1 MAERVQSIHSS
12 LAINQFCQSSHVINE
27 VSRSN
32 GGKEISNVTS
42 ERVELEGFQN
52 DLPELLHLLHV
63 AERPSVKEIIQADIE
78 LILSEIESLEDIC
91 KNQFET
97 NISWSR
103 VAALKHSKSKYKKQK
118 TSDSYLTSNRLL
130 PPG

>member
-1 MAERVQSIHSS
+1 M
-12 LAINQFCQSSHVINE
+12 
-27 VSRSN
+27 
-32 GGKEISNVTS
+32 
-42 ERVELEGFQN
+42 ELEGFQK
-52 DLPELLHLLHV
+52 DLSELLHLLRV

-103 VAALKHSKSKYKKQK
+103 VAALKHSKSKY
-118 TSDSYLTSNRLL
+118 
-130 PPG
+130 